1 MYLDANNLY
10 GVSMVQSLPYK
21 NFKWSNDL
29 TLDKLQTGNYE
40 IDIEIPKELYDKFTI
55 QFLGSRTFNS
65 AQPLIKKGA
74 IKQKNTN
81 FTGNNNRFA
90 LRSSSGYKN

>member
-1 MYLDANNLY
+1 MKIYSKINKGY
-10 GVSMVQSLPYK
+10 
-21 NFKWSNDL
+21 
-29 TLDKLQTGNYE
+29 NY
-40 IDIEIPKELYDKFTI
+40 IFTNTI

-74 IKQKNTN
+74 IKQKSTN